1 MSGAADAATADDAVI
16 LKSRVLLIDQA
27 GRALLFFTR
36 ADVAT
41 NPTRWLTPGGH
52 LEAGE
57 THRRAAVRELFEET
71 GLVVSEAQLGA
82 VFWSQDF
89 TGEPAPDVLRQYREE
104 WYLLRTEAFLPVDT
118 HWTPEERIDVE
129 AWRWWTL
136 DEMEKTAD
144 SLEPTVLTDLLR
156 RALNTPLLR

>member
-1 MSGAADAATADDAVI
+1 VSGAADAATPVGAVI
-16 LKSRVLLIDQA
+16 LKSRVLLLDQA

-36 ADVAT
+36 ADVAS

-57 THRRAAVRELFEET
+57 SHPRAAVRELFEET
-71 GLVVSEAQLGA
+71 GLVTSEAQLGP
-82 VFWSQDF
+82 VFWSHDF
-89 TGEPAPDVLRQYREE
+89 VGEPAPGVQRAYHEQ

-118 HWTPEERIDVE
+118 NWTPEERIDVE

-136 DEMEKTAD
+136 EELEKTAD
-144 SLEPTVLTDLLR
+144 SLEPTVLPDLLR
-156 RALNTPLLR
+156 RALETPLSR

>member
-1 MSGAADAATADDAVI
+1 VSGEADAATAEDAVI
-16 LKSRVLLIDQA
+16 LKSRVLLLDQA
-27 GRALLFFTR
+27 GRALLFYTR

-57 THRRAAVRELFEET
+57 THLRAAARELFEET
-71 GLVVSEAQLGA
+71 GLVVSEAQLGSQ
-82 VFWSQDF
+82 FWSQDF
-89 TGEPAPDVLRQYREE
+89 AGEPAPGVRRAYHEE

-118 HWTPEERIDVE
+118 HWTPEERVDVE

-136 DEMEKTAD
+136 EELERTAD
-144 SLEPTVLTDLLR
+144 SLEPAVLTDLLR
-156 RALNTPLLR
+156 RALNTPLSR

>member
-1 MSGAADAATADDAVI
+1 MSGEADAATADGSVI
-16 LKSRVLLIDQA
+16 LKSRVLLLDQA

-71 GLVVSEAQLGA
+71 GLVVTEAQLGE
-82 VFWSQDF
+82 VFWAHDF
-89 TGEPAPDVLRQYREE
+89 VGEPAPGVLRDYHEE

-118 HWTPEERIDVE
+118 HWTDEERVDVQE
-129 AWRWWTL
+129 WRWWGL
-136 DEMEKTAD
+136 PELERTAD
-144 SLEPTVLTDLLR
+144 SLEPAVLVELVRRGLAEPLR
-156 RALNTPLLR
+156 R